1 MLDTINRLECDTR
14 PILNDGDIDML
25 YILLGRTVD
34 RLNEEYSERLCLIV
48 LEYVTEMY
56 RKNVKLKSGI
66 G

>member
-1 MLDTINRLECDTR
+1 MNV
-14 PILNDGDIDML
+14 LNDGSSDML

-34 RLNEEYSERLCLIV
+34 GLDEESSERLSVIV